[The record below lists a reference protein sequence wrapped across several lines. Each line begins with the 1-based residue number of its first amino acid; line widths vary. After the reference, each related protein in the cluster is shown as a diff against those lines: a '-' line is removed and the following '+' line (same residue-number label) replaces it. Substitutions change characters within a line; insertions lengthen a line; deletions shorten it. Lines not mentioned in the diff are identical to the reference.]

1 MSRRKKFISVLFWV
15 GTVSIC
21 AFIFILS
28 AQQAEESAAESGAVL
43 QWLESVFGTDL
54 TDFIVRKA
62 AHILEYAALGFFA
75 GGAFLSTFK
84 KNTVL
89 FQILSCT
96 AYACSDEIHQYFV
109 QGRSCQLRDVLID
122 LIGIIIGVCMVNFID
137 YMLRGQK

>member
-1 MSRRKKFISVLFWV
+1 M